1 MATLK
6 DVERYGKVFIEPYY
20 DNNKASFSFVEEL
33 PSIELSK
40 AECLTL
46 IELIEANKATLAL
59 FEENLQSVADLA
71 DGTPLLT
78 TWLSLTEFNH
88 ALESLVVDSACTPH
102 KSDTQSA
109 IAKWANTRCN
119 LVAFDFIRKR

>member
-6 DVERYGKVFIEPYY
+6 DVERYEKVFITPYY
-20 DNNKASFSFVEEL
+20 DDSKPSFSFVEEL

-40 AECLTL
+40 VECLTL
-46 IELIEANKATLAL
+46 IELIEANEAILAL
-59 FEENLQSVADLA
+59 IEEDLQSVANLI

-78 TWLSLTEFNH
+78 TWLPLTEFNH
-88 ALESLVVDSACTPH
+88 ALESLVVDSACTLH

-109 IAKWANTRCN
+109 ITKWTNTRCN
-119 LVAFDFIRKR
+119 LVVFDFIRKR